1 MDEFEQLIK
10 TLQAALDKSTT
21 GSQSRRDAVKRD
33 LDNLVRSNALST
45 EELKN
50 RNKALNAA
58 RDLIKSDE
66 ELKEKLDD
74 RIKQNNEIIKTNEAY
89 RETVQKVSSAFV
101 GLGKAAFRGS
111 GSISDF
117 TDNVFGAQTV
127 GRLLDTNIETFR
139 QLSQVGATFGQSIVE
154 LRNAAGE
161 AQLPLD
167 DFSKLIQ
174 ENSESLASLFGSTT
188 QGSRAIAS
196 LSAEVRQFGIARLA
210 PLGFTVDEI
219 NETLLINLDRQRRF
233 GLLDSLSR
241 TQQRESAID
250 FAQQLDRLTKLT
262 GVQRDQLREAI
273 EAAKSNTRFQAFL
286 GMQTDEAQKRIGL
299 FANVVRARFGPAAE
313 GIEDLIARNGVAV
326 TEAAR
331 QITQF
336 TGGRIRTVIER
347 LNNGSLSAEEALLSL
362 KTIAGPAIANFE
374 NVATTG
380 ALGFVDN
387 LFVTFQDIASAQ
399 FDVTSAIREQQD
411 GTTSLVASLTTFEQ
425 ATKVLASEFQGIET
439 GLLQAFGPQL
449 GGIINRVQG
458 LFGDA
463 GAIATNLKESPNL
476 TAGLIAGAL
485 TGKFLFDKAGQIAII
500 AAGVRLG
507 APMGL
512 GTLGKGALKTGV
524 GGLGLAAG
532 VGTVAGGTA
541 LAASGEKGLG
551 IGTAAAG
558 GALSG
563 AQIGS
568 LIAPGIG
575 TAIGLVL
582 GGLVGAG
589 AGYLGSMLAPDGMQ
603 FGGIINPTRATLVG
617 EDGPEII
624 RSTQRA
630 NVTSNNDLES
640 MFNLE
645 PLETKMGTLVS
656 ELNAANKTLN
666 DMVNG
671 VNTLV
676 AVNSRALKANETTAR
691 KVSGQI
697 GLV

>member
-167 DFSKLIQ
+167 DFTKLIQ

-188 QGSRAIAS
+188 KGSRAIAS

-219 NETLLINLDRQRRF
+219 NETLLTNLDRQRRF

-241 TQQRESAID
+241 TQQRESAIS

-273 EAAKSNTRFQAFL
+273 ESAKSNTRFQAFL
-286 GMQTDEAQKRIGL
+286 GMQTDEAQKRIGA
-299 FANVVRARFGPAAE
+299 FAAVVRARFGPAAE

-331 QITQF
+331 EITQF
-336 TGGRIRTVIER
+336 TGGNIRTVIER

-399 FDVTSAIREQQD
+399 FDVRKAIKEQEG

-425 ATKVLASEFQGIET
+425 ATKVLASQFQGIET

-476 TAGLIAGAL
+476 TAGLIVGAL
-485 TGKFLFDKAGQIAII
+485 TGKFLFDKAAQIAII

-507 APMGL
+507 SPGGL
-512 GTLGKGALKTGV
+512 ARLGGAAVRTG

-558 GALSG
+558 GALTG

-589 AGYLGSMLAPDGMQ
+589 AGYIGSMAAPDGMQ

>member
-33 LDNLVRSNALST
+33 LDNLVRSNALTT

-139 QLSQVGATFGQSIVE
+139 QLSQVGATFRQSIVE

-380 ALGFVDN
+380 ALGFVDA

-425 ATKVLASEFQGIET
+425 ATKVLASQFQGIET

-449 GGIINRVQG
+449 GAFINRVQG
-458 LFGDA
+458 LFSDA

-476 TAGLIAGAL
+476 TAGLITGAL

-507 APMGL
+507 APGGL
-512 GTLGKGALKTGV
+512 GSLGRAAKVTG